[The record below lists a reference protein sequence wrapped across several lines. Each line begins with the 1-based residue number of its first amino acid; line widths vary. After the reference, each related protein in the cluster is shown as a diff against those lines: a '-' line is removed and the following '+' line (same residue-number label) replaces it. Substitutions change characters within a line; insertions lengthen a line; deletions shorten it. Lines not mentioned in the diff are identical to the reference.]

1 MINVQKR
8 FFYTDL
14 LKKTLQYLC
23 SYQETNQETNQERH
37 TYFQKLG
44 INFLIQIKK
53 NELGN
58 DPQL

>member
-14 LKKTLQYLC
+14 LKKTLRTCLF
-23 SYQETNQETNQERH
+23 QETSQERH
-37 TYFQKLG
+37 NYFQNLG
-44 INFLIQIKK
+44 VNFSIQIKIK

-58 DPQL
+58 DAQL